1 MTNIKKY
8 NHYTNTVT
16 IKKYIKKYFLGHP
29 RQRPFATADAPSSRQ
44 PRDAG
49 KHRGQN
55 HTDWSDTED
64 DFEHQTS
71 LGAIVTGSIVL

>member
-16 IKKYIKKYFLGHP
+16 IKKYINISWVIPGSGRLP
-29 RQRPFATADAPSSRQ
+29 LQQ
-44 PRDAG
+44 RDAG
-49 KHRGQN
+49 KHRSQN

-71 LGAIVTGSIVL
+71 LGAIVTVSIVL